1 MEQPRE
7 RPGIPT
13 GGRYAKRTS
22 SESGVFLT
30 SAEAWPPVTYEERP
44 WKADSDP
51 GISRRQRLLARGPY
65 QAAVLEP
72 IADCTPHLDSHT
84 QAVVEQ
90 AIVDMVRFDA
100 EMGAGTAPF
109 ANLLLRSESAASS
122 QIENLTAGSR
132 KIALAGLGD
141 TSSGNARLIVS
152 NVAAMRAALELS
164 DDLSVHNILEMHRSL
179 MQESEPDIAGQVR
192 ESQVWIRGNSPHTA
206 DFVPPHHERVPEALE
221 DLAEFMQ
228 RDDVP
233 ALTQSA
239 IAHAQF
245 ETIHP
250 FADGNGRTGRAI
262 VGSIL
267 RNKGVTTSVTIP
279 VSSGLLTDTATYF
292 EALTTYREGDIQP
305 IVELFAESTLLAI
318 DNGRHLGA
326 DIEETRKEYKGRV
339 SRSKSRI
346 AHDTV
351 DFLMSEP
358 AVTAQMLKDHF
369 GASESAVYR
378 AVDVLVEAEVL
389 KPAGKVKG
397 TAVYIATDIIDA
409 LDDFAARAG
418 RRQRH

>member
-1 MEQPRE
+1 M
-7 RPGIPT
+7 
-13 GGRYAKRTS
+13 A
-22 SESGVFLT
+22 
-30 SAEAWPPVTYEERP
+30 
-44 WKADSDP
+44 
-51 GISRRQRLLARGPY
+51 
-65 QAAVLEP
+65 
-72 IADCTPHLDSHT
+72 
-84 QAVVEQ
+84 EQ
-90 AIVDMVRFDA
+90 AIVEMVRFDA

-141 TSSGNARLIVS
+141 TSSGNARLIMS
-152 NVAAMRAALELS
+152 NVAAMKAALDLS
-164 DDLSVHNILEMHRSL
+164 DDLSVQNIREMHRAL
-179 MQESEPDIAGQVR
+179 MLESEPDIAGQIR
-192 ESQVWIRGNSPHTA
+192 ESQVWIHGSSPHTA
-206 DFVPPHHERVPEALE
+206 DFVPPHHERVTAALE

-245 ETIHP
+245 ETIRP

-267 RNKGVTTSVTIP
+267 RNKNVTERVTIP

-292 EALTTYREGDIQP
+292 ESLTAYREGDIQP
-305 IVELFAESTLLAI
+305 IVELFAESTFRAI
-318 DNGRHLGA
+318 DNGRQLGA
-326 DIEETRKEYKGRV
+326 EIEEARNEYKGRV
-339 SRSKSRI
+339 MHSKSKV
-346 AHDTV
+346 AHDVV
-351 DFLMSEP
+351 DFLTSEP
-358 AVTAQMLKDHF
+358 AITAQMLKHRTD
-369 GASESAVYR
+369 ASESAVYR
-378 AVDVLVEAEVL
+378 AMEVLLDAEVL

-397 TAVYIATDIIDA
+397 MAVYIATDIIDA